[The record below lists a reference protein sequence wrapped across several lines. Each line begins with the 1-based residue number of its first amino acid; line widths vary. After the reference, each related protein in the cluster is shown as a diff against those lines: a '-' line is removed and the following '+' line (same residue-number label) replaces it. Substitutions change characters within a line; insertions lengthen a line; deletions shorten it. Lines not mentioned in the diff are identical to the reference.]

1 MYQFDCKLRNEFGI
15 MIRYLFTGNIKSFYF
30 LTFKVI
36 LNYRY
41 SSTRVICVEI
51 IFTVL
56 RLILYFLK
64 KGDADCISQNKARVR
79 LVKLFS
85 L

>member
-1 MYQFDCKLRNEFGI
+1 MYQFDCNIRNEFGI
-15 MIRYLFTGNIKSFYF
+15 TIRYFFTGNIKFLL

-36 LNYRY
+36 QYYHSNKAVLELFAMN
-41 SSTRVICVEI
+41 
-51 IFTVL
+51 L

-64 KGDADCISQNKARVR
+64 KGDADCVSQNKARVR